1 MRQCAQKI
9 SVKHFVDLKVLNSF
23 TCLQAPI
30 IDGIYRVLYEKA
42 DPAATVEEVMSRAL
56 HAEIDQEMHQAAKDR
71 S

>member
-1 MRQCAQKI
+1 M
-9 SVKHFVDLKVLNSF
+9 
-23 TCLQAPI
+23 QAPI

-56 HAEIDQEMHQAAKDR
+56 HAEIDQEMHQAAKAR